1 MNIPNWGTKR
11 VATKPLMVLTA
22 IVIMITGASQNILV
36 SSVDAETG
44 QGTDIFR
51 VIMTVFGVENTKGD
65 VVAIVTVNNG
75 ESSKVKFLETEA
87 FKPVTSNLTSMV
99 LTPSP
104 NSNVGILEYVATF
117 PNVTVNAGSEYKA
130 CVMTTK
136 DLELL
141 CKTGHNSPASRP
153 EFVDINLDE
162 VTASGTEQLETEEQ
176 QAQIEE

>member
-1 MNIPNWGTKR
+1 MNTKR
-11 VATKPLMVLTA
+11 DQTRYGLVWFLVA
-22 IVIMITGASQNILV
+22 IVSTALLTQTNI
-36 SSVDAETG
+36 SSYGETG
-44 QGTDIFR
+44 KGTDVFR

-65 VVAIVTVNNG
+65 LIAIVSVNDG
-75 ESSKVKFLETEA
+75 EASKVKFLETET
-87 FKPVTSNLTSMV
+87 FEPVSSNLTSMV

-117 PNVTVNAGSEYKA
+117 PNVTVNSGAEYKA

-136 DLELL
+136 NLELL
-141 CKTGHNSPASRP
+141 CKTGLNSPASRP
-153 EFVDINLDE
+153 EFIDINLDE